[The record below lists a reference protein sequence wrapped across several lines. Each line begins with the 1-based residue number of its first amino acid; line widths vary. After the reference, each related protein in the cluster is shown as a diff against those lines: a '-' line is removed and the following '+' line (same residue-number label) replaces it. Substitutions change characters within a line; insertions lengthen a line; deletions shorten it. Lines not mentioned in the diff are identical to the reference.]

1 MTVNLGEGPAD
12 NSGAIQGQGTGQ
24 GDQTPV
30 APVTNEP
37 AINPAWNPLLEKLPA
52 SLHGMVTPELLSW
65 DKNVQQLVQKVHS
78 EYEPWKPFKEN
89 NLNPQEMYQSW
100 QAIQNLEANPQ
111 EFVNAVIQ
119 HYGLQQMLAAEQGQ
133 QPEVND
139 GDDGELSP
147 YDISSDP
154 EFQRVTGLT
163 EQMANLLLAQH
174 QQQEDAQWDATVDAD
189 LNKAKQQLGNMYDEQ
204 YLLQYMASTDGTIDQ
219 AMTAYQEHVNNI
231 ITQQR
236 NPSAGAP
243 IIMGSGGGTPAT
255 AIPVGNMSDKD
266 RRAYVAQVLANAQ
279 ANGG

>member
-12 NSGAIQGQGTGQ
+12 NSGVIQGQQPGQ

-37 AINPAWNPLLEKLPA
+37 TINPAWNPLLEKLPA
-52 SLHGMVTPELLSW
+52 SLHGMVTPELLAW
-65 DKNVQQLVQKVHS
+65 DKNVQNLVGKVHS
-78 EYEPWKPFKEN
+78 EYEPWKAFKDN
-89 NLNPQEMYQSW
+89 NLDPNALYQSW

-111 EFVNAVIQ
+111 GFVDAVIQ
-119 HYGLQQMLAAEQGQ
+119 HYGLQQMLAEQGQ
-133 QPEVND
+133 QQPVVNE
-139 GDDGELSP
+139 GEEELSP
-147 YDISSDP
+147 YDISQDP
-154 EFQRVTGLT
+154 EFQRMSGMT
-163 EQMANLLLAQH
+163 EQMAQLLLAQH
-174 QQQEDAQWDATVDAD
+174 QQKEDAQWDAQVDAD
-189 LNKAKQQLGNMYDEQ
+189 LSAAKQKLGNMYDEQ

-231 ITQQR
+231 ISQQR

-255 AIPVGNMSDKD
+255 ATPVGNMSDKD

>member
-1 MTVNLGEGPAD
+1 MTVNMGEGPAD
-12 NSGAIQGQGTGQ
+12 NSGAIQGQQPGQ

-52 SLHGMVTPELLSW
+52 SLHGMVTPELLAW
-65 DKNVQQLVQKVHS
+65 DKNVQQLVGKVHS

-89 NLNPQEMYQSW
+89 NLDPNEIYQAW

-111 EFVNAVIQ
+111 GFVDAVIEY
-119 HYGLQQMLAAEQGQ
+119 YGLQQALAEQGQ
-133 QPEVND
+133 QPQVND
-139 GDDGELSP
+139 GDDGELAP
-147 YDISSDP
+147 YDIASDP

-174 QQQEDAQWDATVDAD
+174 QQQKDAQMDQQLNSD
-189 LNKAKQQLGNMYDEQ
+189 LNAAKQKMGNFDEDFV
-204 YLLQYMASTDGTIDQ
+204 LQRMNATGESVEQ
-219 AMTAYQEHVNNI
+219 AVTAYQTFEQNLI
-231 ITQQR
+231 AQSR

-255 AIPVGNMSDKD
+255 ATPVGNMSDKD
-266 RRAYVAQVLANAQ
+266 RRAYIAQVLQSAQ